1 MLKVMHIGGKNLGQD
16 YTMEHDEIHSI
27 VEKTEVERYFTL

>member
-1 MLKVMHIGGKNLGQD
+1 MLKVMHIGGNNLGQD

-27 VEKTEVERYFTL
+27 LEKTEVERDLTL